1 MSYYFTHI
9 TKDVVRKDIPGD
21 LHLRTFMSNLICSF
35 VGNCILMGGKD
46 GTSSRIVGSH
56 GLLTWVNEAINTF
69 GVGEDTGKCGSSD
82 SAFTIRKKILGF
94 L

>member
-1 MSYYFTHI
+1 
-9 TKDVVRKDIPGD
+9 
-21 LHLRTFMSNLICSF
+21 
-35 VGNCILMGGKD
+35 MGGMD

-56 GLLTWVNEAINTF
+56 GLLTWVSVAINTF
-69 GVGEDTGKCGSSD
+69 GVGEDMGKCGSSD